1 MQYGRAMVA
10 FFLPPHA
17 SEQLDSFKEHFPPG
31 SEVTPIQDYHITL
44 AYMPE
49 VKDKELLREVV
60 RGFAQNEHPVSGQIG
75 GIGRFAHDEKGTN
88 PFYTSFDAPVL
99 PGFRQRLVKK
109 LGQYGFTVSKL
120 HGFIPHC
127 TMAYIPAN
135 THNPALVVP
144 YIGVTFDCV
153 WLACDDDRERF
164 SLLATETQ
172 LKKRLGSGAN
182 ALKQVLSHANA

>member
-1 MQYGRAMVA
+1 MQHGRAMVA
-10 FFLPPHA
+10 FFLPQYA

-31 SEVTPIQDYHITL
+31 SEVTPLQDYHITL

-60 RGFAQNEHPVSGQIG
+60 RGFAQNEHPISGQIG

-99 PGFRQRLVKK
+99 PGFRQRLVEK
-109 LGQYGFTVSKL
+109 LGQYGIAVSEL

-144 YIGVTFDCV
+144 YIGVTFDCI
-153 WLACDDDRERF
+153 WLASDDDRERF
-164 SLLATETQ
+164 PLVSTTME
-172 LKKRLGSGAN
+172 LKKRLGPRAK
-182 ALKQVLSHANA
+182 ALAGVIEYAKS